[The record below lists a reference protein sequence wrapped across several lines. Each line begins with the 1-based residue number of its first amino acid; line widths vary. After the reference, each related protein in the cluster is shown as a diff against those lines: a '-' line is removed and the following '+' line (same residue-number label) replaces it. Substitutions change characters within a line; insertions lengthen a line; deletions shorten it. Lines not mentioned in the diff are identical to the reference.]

1 MARRRSDISGA
12 PWTWLRQVH
21 GARVVTVTEPG
32 EHAGTEADAIVTAV
46 AGAPIAILTADCA
59 PLLLTAPGAVG
70 VVHAGW
76 RGLMAGV
83 VEAAIDA
90 MVGLGHPPERVVLG
104 PTIRARCYEFDAPD
118 ITPVMKRYGSAVR
131 AETGW
136 GTPALDLVA
145 GVRAAVESRHLPLED
160 GGTCTACSPSHWSY
174 RARSDSARQALVAW
188 ISPAVTG
195 PIPPNR

>member
-1 MARRRSDISGA
+1 MLARRRAAIIDA

-32 EHAGTEADAIVTAV
+32 EHAGVEADAIVTTV
-46 AGAPIAILTADCA
+46 TGAPIAVLTADCA

-83 VEAAIDA
+83 VEAAVDA
-90 MVGLGHPPERVVLG
+90 MTDLGHAPEGAVLG
-104 PTIRARCYEFDAPD
+104 PTIRARCYEFDAQAMEP
-118 ITPVMKRYGSAVR
+118 IVGRYGPELRS
-131 AETGW
+131 ETVC

-145 GVRAAVESRHLPLED
+145 GVRAALESRNLTLED
-160 GGTCTACSPSHWSY
+160 RGTCTACSSTHWSY
-174 RARSDSARQALVAW
+174 RARSDPGRQALVAW
-188 ISPAVTG
+188 ISPTAGG
-195 PIPPNR
+195 PQ